1 MKYSIDNYI
10 TAIVAGN
17 FCGELQGTSAPLDH
31 LGKPTFR
38 LHRDHITFVVHR
50 AGEPKL
56 LTIPFE
62 VNGPQLAEIAY
73 RTRQS
78 ERFGFMAGKS
88 FVPDGVIVYDDSGVP
103 HSHHAL
109 VEPYHTN
116 LHNFVRQN
124 HSSSRKPLLR
134 SAIESIAKAARHI
147 YTSGQNFSFAGI
159 GNIFFD
165 SRGNLHLATYPLSE
179 ANSPYYTYQML
190 ASAALALYIGASE
203 IEAYKILH
211 SMTYTSSEVILRL
224 RMVTS
229 AAEHYGIGSVARLCK
244 LILDKST
251 PEAIVSA
258 VEDIVTEPFHPMPL
272 LLSLL
277 EPTVATQ
284 VNILAPPP
292 QPEPIRVSPELF
304 DEVCPPSEMICR
316 AYRGGYWYY
325 ITLDNMV
332 IPTERPLLA
341 AFDFY
346 EGRAVV
352 RTERGYGLIDNS
364 GKWIMRDRWSDMAW
378 HGSENIA
385 TASDGGIWHIYNRS
399 GQQLSTIGA
408 EWMGDAG
415 EGFVVGRRGSKYA
428 YYSTS
433 GKLLGDFIYD
443 QAGSFND
450 GVALVERRGSRYYID
465 TTLHKLSAHEQE
477 KVLARNKT
485 K

>member
-1 MKYSIDNYI
+1 M
-10 TAIVAGN
+10 
-17 FCGELQGTSAPLDH
+17 
-31 LGKPTFR
+31 
-38 LHRDHITFVVHR
+38 
-50 AGEPKL
+50 
-56 LTIPFE
+56 
-62 VNGPQLAEIAY
+62 
-73 RTRQS
+73 
-78 ERFGFMAGKS
+78 
-88 FVPDGVIVYDDSGVP
+88 
-103 HSHHAL
+103 
-109 VEPYHTN
+109 
-116 LHNFVRQN
+116 
-124 HSSSRKPLLR
+124 
-134 SAIESIAKAARHI
+134 
-147 YTSGQNFSFAGI
+147 
-159 GNIFFD
+159 
-165 SRGNLHLATYPLSE
+165 
-179 ANSPYYTYQML
+179 
-190 ASAALALYIGASE
+190 
-203 IEAYKILH
+203 
-211 SMTYTSSEVILRL
+211 
-224 RMVTS
+224 
-229 AAEHYGIGSVARLCK
+229 
-244 LILDKST
+244 
-251 PEAIVSA
+251 
-258 VEDIVTEPFHPMPL
+258 
-272 LLSLL
+272 
-277 EPTVATQ
+277 
-284 VNILAPPP
+284 
-292 QPEPIRVSPELF
+292 PELF

-325 ITLDNMV
+325 ITLDNRV

-385 TASDGGIWHIYNRS
+385 TASADGIWHIYNRS